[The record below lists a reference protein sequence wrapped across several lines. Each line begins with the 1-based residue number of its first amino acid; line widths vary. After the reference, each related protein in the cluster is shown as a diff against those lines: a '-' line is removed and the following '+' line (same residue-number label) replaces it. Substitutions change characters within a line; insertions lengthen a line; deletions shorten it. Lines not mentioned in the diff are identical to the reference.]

1 MEVKRFLH
9 FESKKKQIQKKKK
22 KTIHL
27 ALDDVLSSYEAKQSV
42 WAHRLYIDIIITY
55 NP

>member
-1 MEVKRFLH
+1 MEMKRFHH
-9 FESKKKQIQKKKK
+9 FESKK